1 MEMCHLYF
9 SLILFIL
16 RSELRTNVYQFQTAS
31 EDSGRDNVMSTRPS
45 LTTLSLSEEDA
56 EPGNTWVVLNEE
68 EGTSP
73 TLPLGFGRMDLLY
86 QFLSI
91 FSFQTNDPKFFTI

>member
-73 TLPLGFGRMDLLY
+73 TLPLGFGKYFNILHH
-86 QFLSI
+86 
-91 FSFQTNDPKFFTI
+91 